1 MILKNDISNIK
12 SELCD
17 RKGQKIMIK
26 GTLGR
31 NKTFEEEAIIRG
43 TYPEVFVVEEQ
54 EKNTNISYKYKDI
67 LTKDLEVSIYDGKG
81 YCPLVLPV
89 RN

>member
-1 MILKNDISNIK
+1 MILKNDISTVK
-12 SELCD
+12 SALCD
-17 RKGQKIMIK
+17 KKGQKIMIK

-31 NKTFEEEAIIRG
+31 NKAFEEEAIIRG
-43 TYPEVFVVEEQ
+43 TYADIFVVEEQ
-54 EKNTNISYKYKDI
+54 EKNTNVSYNYKDI
-67 LTKDLEVSIYDGKG
+67 LTKDLEVSIYDGES

>member
-1 MILKNDISNIK
+1 MILKNDISTIK

-17 RKGQKIMIK
+17 KKGQMIMIR

-31 NKTFEEEAIIRG
+31 NKAFEEKAILRG
-43 TYPEVFVVEEQ
+43 TYADIFVVEEQ
-54 EKNTNISYKYKDI
+54 EMNTNVSYKYKDI
-67 LTKDLEVSIYDGKG
+67 LTKDLEVSIYDGEN